1 MGGLSSSPPP
11 TLAWWS
17 GAEPTTAVVSP
28 EPGATPPARP
38 ATPAALPPDATLR
51 HAFLRQPEDQDV
63 ARRRPQRQGPTSADF
78 DQGTPPTAA
87 SRCICRARPTRPA
100 SGIGTRFVTLRTAPA
115 DPRFERSSRPSL
127 FSPSTRVPNP
137 PHAFA
142 SESDS
147 CGARAATTRRG

>member
-78 DQGTPPTAA
+78 DQGTVRSGHQRCDDPQGIEIPAVTDPGGRCRSEERRVGKECR
-87 SRCICRARPTRPA
+87 SRW
-100 SGIGTRFVTLRTAPA
+100 
-115 DPRFERSSRPSL
+115 
-127 FSPSTRVPNP
+127 SP
-137 PHAFA
+137 
-142 SESDS
+142 
-147 CGARAATTRRG
+147 